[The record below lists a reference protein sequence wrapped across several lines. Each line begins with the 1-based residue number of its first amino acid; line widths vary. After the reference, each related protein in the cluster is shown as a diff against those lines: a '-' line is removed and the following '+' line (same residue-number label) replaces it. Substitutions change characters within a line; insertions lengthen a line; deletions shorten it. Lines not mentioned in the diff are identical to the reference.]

1 MSLSLHRRFVT
12 LGKSDGRTHFDPV
25 VLPLCKNTTA
35 GQKTTFF
42 GGFGSGSVNEKNAEQ
57 YAVLPDVDGFV
68 VGRAGLDVEKLTSI
82 CRTLVSCKSK

>member
-1 MSLSLHRRFVT
+1 MTKSFLTLLYCRFV
-12 LGKSDGRTHFDPV
+12 KPQ
-25 VLPLCKNTTA
+25 PPAKNPSFCR
-35 GQKTTFF
+35 GNL
-42 GGFGSGSVNEKNAEQ
+42 GSGSVNEKNAEQ

>member
-1 MSLSLHRRFVT
+1 MHDEVI
-12 LGKSDGRTHFDPV
+12 FDPI
-25 VLPLCKNTTA
+25 VLPLCKNHNPP
-35 GQKTTFF
+35 KTPVFV
-42 GGFGSGSVNEKNAEQ
+42 GGFFRSGSVNEKNAEQ